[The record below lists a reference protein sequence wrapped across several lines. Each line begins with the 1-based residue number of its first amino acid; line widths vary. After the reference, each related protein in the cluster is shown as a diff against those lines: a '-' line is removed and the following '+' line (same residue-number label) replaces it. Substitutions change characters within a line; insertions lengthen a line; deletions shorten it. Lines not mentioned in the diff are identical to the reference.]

1 MNEACCPSSSKSA
14 PEDAQCLTD
23 MRILLLGNKAA
34 GKSSS
39 ISTILGSEGP
49 SLKTA
54 QCVKRQGEAEGV
66 ALTAIEAPG
75 WWRNYRVKDT
85 PNLNAQEIV
94 LSASLCPPGLH
105 AVLLVVRLD
114 TRFTETCRRA
124 LEERQ
129 GLFLTDSV
137 WSHSMV
143 LFTFGD
149 CLEDTTVEKHIESQ
163 GHALQ
168 WLVEKCG
175 NRVHVLNNKKRD
187 SRQVKELL
195 EKIEEMVMGNGGRH
209 FEVDCKTLHDLGV
222 QRRTDEMKAA
232 ERLIRAQTQK
242 QALTCQTAQ
251 TQQELRILLVGHR
264 HSGKSSAGNTILG
277 REEFDL
283 RTTSKCVI
291 KEGKVAGRLVTVVE
305 APGWWNNY
313 SVKDTPALN
322 KQELLCSASLCP
334 PGPHVLLLVIRADGS
349 FTMQNRK
356 AIEEHLELLGAEV
369 WDHTVV
375 LFTYGDWLGE
385 TSIEQHIESEGYALR
400 WLVEKCGN
408 RYHVFNNNCRDDGS
422 QVTELLQ
429 KVEEMVAGNSG
440 QHYEVDSLLI
450 EEVRKQQKAGEE
462 RAKLRMSNMM
472 EKRQTLRVLRG
483 EIHHLTDLRIVML
496 GGMSSGKSSTGNT
509 ILGSGEFSLTSS
521 SNCVSRR
528 GKVGTRQVILVE
540 APGWLKCSYVGLT
553 AESVKQE
560 VMRSVTHAVLLVI
573 QTDTSFTENERRTLE
588 EHLKLL
594 DERIWNHT
602 MVLFTCGDWLGDW
615 SIEEHIESE
624 GKALQRLVEMCRNRY
639 HVLNNQDNGDSAQV
653 TELLDKIEEMVVEN
667 GGYSPVQGP
676 KPSPVKV
683 QRHCED
689 AKEHEHLNVR
699 TDRMA
704 FSQHDEDEKRKGG
717 LTEMDQKKGAADAV
731 PDDTLDEKSPLP
743 TVTDTTKKWTFSD
756 MHIHKARSMQ
766 HLKPTMGG
774 DDRFDSGSDYDSEA
788 SFTMTNT
795 SNMYRLLPSMT
806 SSLSSGIGSLRNA
819 GSLGF
824 RALNVFM
831 KRPKLEEDSTRAE
844 VQEEEKIQG
853 IR

>member
-1 MNEACCPSSSKSA
+1 MDEARCPSSSRSA
-14 PEDAQCLTD
+14 PEEAQRLIE

-54 QCVKRQGEAEGV
+54 QCVKRQGEAEGLV
-66 ALTAIEAPG
+66 LTVIEAPG

-94 LSASLCPPGLH
+94 LGASLCPPGPH

-114 TRFTETCRRA
+114 TCFTETCRRA

-149 CLEDTTVEKHIESQ
+149 CLEDTTIQKHIESQ
-163 GHALQ
+163 GDALQ
-168 WLVEKCG
+168 GLVEMCG
-175 NRVHVLNNKKRD
+175 RRVHVFNNKKRD

-195 EKIEEMVMGNGGRH
+195 EKIEDMVTGNGGRQ
-209 FEVDCKTLHDLGV
+209 FEVDCRILQDLGV
-222 QRRTDEMKAA
+222 QRRTGVMKAA

-283 RTTSKCVI
+283 RRTSKCAI
-291 KEGKVAGRLVTVVE
+291 KEGKVAGRLVSVVE

-313 SVKDTPALN
+313 SVKDTPELN

-349 FTMQNRK
+349 FTMQNRR
-356 AIEEHLELLGAEV
+356 AVEEHLELLGAKV
-369 WDHTVV
+369 WDHTMV

-385 TSIEQHIESEGYALR
+385 TSIEQHIESEGHAL
-400 WLVEKCGN
+400 WQLVEKCGN
-408 RYHVFNNNCRDDGS
+408 RYHVFNNNKRDDGG
-422 QVTELLQ
+422 QVKELLQ
-429 KVEEMVAGNSG
+429 KVEEVVAGNNG
-440 QHYEVDSLLI
+440 EHYEVNRLLV
-450 EEVRKQQKAGEE
+450 EKVRKQQKTGEE

-472 EKRQTLRVLRG
+472 EGRQTLRSLRG
-483 EIHHLTDLRIVML
+483 EMHHLSELRIVML
-496 GGMSSGKSSTGNT
+496 GGMSSEKSPTGNT
-509 ILGSGEFSLTSS
+509 ILHSGQFSLTSS
-521 SNCVSRR
+521 STCVCRR
-528 GKVGTRQVILVE
+528 GKVGTRQVVLVE
-540 APGWLKCSYVGLT
+540 VLGSGLT
-553 AESVKQE
+553 AESVKQD
-560 VMRSVTHAVLLVI
+560 VRRSVSLCAPGPHAVLLI
-573 QTDTSFTENERRTLE
+573 TQTDTSFTENKRRTLE
-588 EHLKLL
+588 EHLKVL

-624 GKALQRLVEMCRNRY
+624 GESLQRLVETCRNRY
-639 HVLNNQDNGDSAQV
+639 HVLNSQDNGDRAQV
-653 TELLDKIEEMVVEN
+653 TELLDKIEEMVAEN
-667 GGYSPVQGP
+667 GAYSPAQGP
-676 KPSPVKV
+676 PVKEKM
-683 QRHCED
+683 QRED
-689 AKEHEHLNVR
+689 TKEQELLNVR

-704 FSQHDEDEKRKGG
+704 CSQHDEDEKTKGV
-717 LTEMDQKKGAADAV
+717 LTEWDQKKGAADSI
-731 PDDTLDEKSPLP
+731 PGDSLDEDMP
-743 TVTDTTKKWTFSD
+743 TGADSTKKRTFSD
-756 MHIHKARSMQ
+756 MRIHKARSMQ
-766 HLKPTMGG
+766 HSKPTMGG
-774 DDRFDSGSDYDSEA
+774 DDRSDAGSDYDSEA
-788 SFTMTNT
+788 SLTMTNT
-795 SNMYRLLPSMT
+795 SNMYRLLTSMT
-806 SSLSSGIGSLRNA
+806 SSLSSGIGSLRDA
-819 GSLGF
+819 CALGF
-824 RALNVFM
+824 RAPNVFM
-831 KRPKLEEDSTRAE
+831 KRRKLEDDSNSSE

-853 IR
+853 KR